1 MLNWFAGVANYALFM
16 EWVFAHAGTDWRL
29 QPVSGNG
36 QPGFAAYRRVGGGYE
51 LHTLQLF
58 TVTAAGISR
67 NSVFQEPEVF
77 ASFGLAAKIPA

>member
-58 TVTAAGISR
+58 TVTADGISR